1 MYYARDF
8 DPKHV
13 IVKDTQ
19 QCVLDHDPKKSSCVV
34 DWTFTNNYSYLFR
47 INNIY
52 YNQLEIKKEIVLK
65 WNIYFTKEK

>member
-1 MYYARDF
+1 
-8 DPKHV
+8 
-13 IVKDTQ
+13 
-19 QCVLDHDPKKSSCVV
+19 VV